1 MIFFYYYRLQLY
13 RLEEQV
19 AFQEDTIQK
28 LDNALA
34 HQQQQLIAA
43 ERKIEILM
51 QQLQKIEAS
60 QPQSTI
66 DEKPP
71 HY

>member
-1 MIFFYYYRLQLY
+1 MTKERMA

-34 HQQQQLIAA
+34 HQQQQLMAA
-43 ERKIEILM
+43 ERKIDILM
-51 QQLQKIEAS
+51 QQLQKIEVS
-60 QPQSTI
+60 QPQSMS

>member
-1 MIFFYYYRLQLY
+1 MTEERMY

-28 LDNALA
+28 LDKALA

>member
-1 MIFFYYYRLQLY
+1 MTEERMS

-34 HQQQQLIAA
+34 HQQQKLMAA
-43 ERKIEILM
+43 ERKIELLM
-51 QQLQKIEAS
+51 QQLQKVEVS

>member
-1 MIFFYYYRLQLY
+1 MTEERMS

-34 HQQQQLIAA
+34 HQQQQLMAA
-43 ERKIEILM
+43 ERKIELLI
-51 QQLQKIEAS
+51 QQLQEIEVR

>member
-1 MIFFYYYRLQLY
+1 MTEDRMY

-34 HQQQQLIAA
+34 HQQQQLMAA
-43 ERKIEILM
+43 ERKIEILI

>member
-1 MIFFYYYRLQLY
+1 MTEERMY

-28 LDNALA
+28 LDKALA

-51 QQLQKIEAS
+51 QQLHWESLNINYDLIS
-60 QPQSTI
+60 
-66 DEKPP
+66 
-71 HY
+71 

>member
-1 MIFFYYYRLQLY
+1 MTKERMS

-34 HQQQQLIAA
+34 HQQQQLMAA
-43 ERKIEILM
+43 ERKIELLM
-51 QQLQKIEAS
+51 QQLQKIEVS
-60 QPQSTI
+60 QPQSMS

>member
-1 MIFFYYYRLQLY
+1 MTKERMS

-34 HQQQQLIAA
+34 HQQQQLMAA
-43 ERKIEILM
+43 ERKIDILM
-51 QQLQKIEAS
+51 QQLQKIEVS
-60 QPQSTI
+60 QPQSMS

>member
-1 MIFFYYYRLQLY
+1 MIEERMS

-34 HQQQQLIAA
+34 HQQQQLMAA
-43 ERKIEILM
+43 EQKIDILM
-51 QQLQKIEAS
+51 QQLQKVEVS
-60 QPQSTI
+60 QPQSMS

>member
-1 MIFFYYYRLQLY
+1 MS

-34 HQQQQLIAA
+34 HQQQQLMAA
-43 ERKIEILM
+43 ERKIELLM
-51 QQLQKIEAS
+51 QQLQKIEVS
-60 QPQSTI
+60 QPQSMS

>member
-1 MIFFYYYRLQLY
+1 MIKERMS

-34 HQQQQLIAA
+34 HQQQQLMAA
-43 ERKIEILM
+43 ERKIELLM
-51 QQLQKIEAS
+51 QQLQKIEVS
-60 QPQSTI
+60 QPQSMS

>member
-1 MIFFYYYRLQLY
+1 MTEVSMS
-13 RLEEQV
+13 RLEELV

-34 HQQQQLIAA
+34 HQQQQLMAA
-43 ERKIEILM
+43 ERKIDILM
-51 QQLQKIEAS
+51 QQLQKVEVS

>member
-1 MIFFYYYRLQLY
+1 MTEERMY